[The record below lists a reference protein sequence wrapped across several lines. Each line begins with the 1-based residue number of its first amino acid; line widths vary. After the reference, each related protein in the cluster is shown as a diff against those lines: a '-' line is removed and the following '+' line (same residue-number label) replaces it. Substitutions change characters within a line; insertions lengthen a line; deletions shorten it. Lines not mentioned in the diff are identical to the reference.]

1 MNKLEQTLY
10 DLLLPIVDNK
20 ETLVVEEVKSKNKI
34 VYLNVTSNDG
44 DTARLIGRR
53 GFVATAIRQT
63 MGIAG
68 RLENKRIMINFE
80 S

>member
-63 MGIAG
+63 MGIAA